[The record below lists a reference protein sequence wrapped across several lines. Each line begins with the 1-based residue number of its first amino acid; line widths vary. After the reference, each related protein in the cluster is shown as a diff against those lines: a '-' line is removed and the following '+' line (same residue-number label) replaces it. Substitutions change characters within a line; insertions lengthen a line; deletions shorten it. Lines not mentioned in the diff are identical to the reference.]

1 MLIMPFVRIEGR
13 REEVIQMV
21 KITLKDKSVMEIE
34 NGASVYDAAKKIS
47 DGLARAALGARVDG
61 EVKELTFKL
70 EKDAELEILTF
81 DDNDGRHIL
90 RHTASHVMAQA
101 VKRLFPEVKLAIGPA
116 IDNGFYYDFDYD
128 KGFTPDDLAKIEAEM
143 NKIVKE
149 NYKLERFELPRKEA
163 IEFMKEKDE
172 PYKVELIEDLPEDAV
187 ISFYRQ
193 GDFTDLCAGPHLF
206 STGAV
211 KAFKLLNI
219 AGAYWRGSEKNKMLQ
234 RIYGTAFTKKAEM
247 QAYLD
252 ALEEAKKR
260 DHRKLGRELGLFMMN
275 DAGPG
280 FPFFLPKG
288 MILKN
293 QLLDYW
299 HELHAKNGYQE
310 ISTPIML
317 NRSLWETSGH
327 WEHYK
332 DNMYTTVIDEQDF
345 AIKPMNCPGG
355 ILVYQAEPRSYRD
368 LPLRM
373 GELGLVHRHEK
384 SGQLHG
390 LMRVRCFTQDDA
402 HIFMMPNQIKDEI
415 KGVAKLIDEVYSL
428 FGFKYHVELST
439 RPEDSMGSDEDWDM
453 ATDALRGALDELGL
467 PYVVNEGDGAFYG
480 PKIDFHLED
489 SIGRTWQCGT
499 IQLDFQLPLRF
510 NLEYTGDD
518 GEKHRPIMIH
528 RVAFGSIERFIGILI
543 EHFAGA
549 FPVWLSPVQ
558 VQIIPIS
565 EKHFDYALKLKEIM
579 DNNHIRSE
587 VDLRNEKLGYKI
599 REAQLKK
606 TPYMLVVGDKE
617 AQDGTVSVRSR
628 KDGDL
633 GISKTEDFVAK
644 VAEEIKTKAR

>member
-47 DGLARAALGARVDG
+47 EGLARAALGARVDG

-415 KGVAKLIDEVYSL
+415 KGVAKLIDEVYNL

-644 VAEEIKTKAR
+644 VVEEIKTKAR

>member
-373 GELGLVHRHEK
+373 GELGLV
-384 SGQLHG
+384 
-390 LMRVRCFTQDDA
+390 RVRCFTQDDA